1 MRRLILLRHAKSDWS
16 VAGRPDHER
25 DLALRGNDSAAK
37 IGAYMARHAL
47 VPDLVLCSTAVRAK
61 RTWVLV
67 AEAFADPPKVIYD
80 DRLYEVG
87 ARAIL
92 DVVRAS
98 SPQVHGLA
106 VVGHN
111 PGLRDL
117 AELLIAAGDIETR
130 QRLLEKFPTA
140 GLAVIDFP
148 VDEWRKLHGHSGRLD
163 RFVAPRSL
171 EIAID

>member
-16 VAGRPDHER
+16 VAGRADHDRE
-25 DLALRGNDSAAK
+25 LALRGNDSATK

-47 VPDLVLCSTAVRAK
+47 LPDLVLCSTAVRAR
-61 RTWVLV
+61 RTWALV
-67 AEAFADPPKVIYD
+67 AEALAEAPPVTYD

-87 ARAIL
+87 AKAIL

-98 SPQVHGLA
+98 SPEVHGLM

-117 AELLIAAGDIETR
+117 AELLIASGDIETR
-130 QRLLEKFPTA
+130 QRMLEKFPTA

-148 VDEWRKLHGHSGRLD
+148 IDAWRKLHAHSGRLD
-163 RFVAPRSL
+163 RFVAPRLL
-171 EIAID
+171 ESATD

>member
-1 MRRLILLRHAKSDWS
+1 MLIIFIFFLMIRRPPR
-16 VAGRPDHER
+16 
-25 DLALRGNDSAAK
+25 
-37 IGAYMARHAL
+37 
-47 VPDLVLCSTAVRAK
+47 STLFPYTTLFRS

-92 DVVRAS
+92 DFVRAS

-117 AELLIAAGDIETR
+117 AELLIASGDIETR

-148 VDEWRKLHGHSGRLD
+148 VDEWRKLH
-163 RFVAPRSL
+163 A
-171 EIAID
+171 

>member
-1 MRRLILLRHAKSDWS
+1 M
-16 VAGRPDHER
+16 
-25 DLALRGNDSAAK
+25 
-37 IGAYMARHAL
+37 
-47 VPDLVLCSTAVRAK
+47 
-61 RTWVLV
+61 
-67 AEAFADPPKVIYD
+67 
-80 DRLYEVG
+80 
-87 ARAIL
+87 
-92 DVVRAS
+92 RAS
-98 SPQVHGLA
+98 SPEVHGLA

-117 AELLIAAGDIETR
+117 AELLIASGDIETR

-148 VDEWRKLHGHSGRLD
+148 VDEWRKLHAHSGRLD